1 MDEEVILREKIVGL
15 CYNFG
20 FMESQKEIVSLIFF
34 TWKNKQAK
42 DISDVRIEI
51 IELIIFFRQCQ
62 ENIRF
67 VGEAKENNKD
77 VRKGQV
83 LKGSITSRYLT
94 FNIEN
99 CLNTLLHD
107 KIAGSYE
114 HLGVKDKEQVEW
126 GYYERYSDQ
135 ELQQILKIEEYKKKR
150 RDILWPKNKNPYFGG
165 ILSRWYDKLFEINA
179 FSKNDGVSLNKKL
192 RFLYEC
198 MVLIGDFENDDSKLE
213 TDKSNRVR
221 DCMKAYKK
229 INSQLE

>member
-1 MDEEVILREKIVGL
+1 MDEEVILREKIVSL

-20 FMESQKEIVSLIFF
+20 FMECQKEIVSLIFF
-34 TWKNKQAK
+34 TWKSKQAI

-83 LKGSITSRYLT
+83 LKGCITSRYLT
-94 FNIEN
+94 SNVEN
-99 CLNTLLHD
+99 WLNTLLHD

-150 RDILWPKNKNPYFGG
+150 RNTLWPKNKNPYFGS
-165 ILSRWYDKLFEINA
+165 ILSRWYDKLFEISA
-179 FSKNDGVSLNKKL
+179 FSENDGVSLNKKL

-198 MVLIGDFENDDSKLE
+198 MVLIGEFENDDSKLE

-221 DCMKAYKK
+221 DCIKAYKK
-229 INSQLE
+229 RKGHLS

>member
-1 MDEEVILREKIVGL
+1 MDEEVLREKIVSL

-20 FMESQKEIVSLIFF
+20 FMESKKEIVSLIFF
-34 TWKNKQAK
+34 TWKNKQAM
-42 DISDVRIEI
+42 DISDLRIEI

-62 ENIRF
+62 ENIKF

-94 FNIEN
+94 SNVEN
-99 CLNTLLHD
+99 LLNTLLHD

-150 RDILWPKNKNPYFGG
+150 RNILWPKNKNPYFGS
-165 ILSRWYDKLFEINA
+165 ILSRWYDKLFEISA
-179 FSKNDGVSLNKKL
+179 FSENDGVSLNKKL

-198 MVLIGDFENDDSKLE
+198 MVLIGEFENDDSKLE

-221 DCMKAYKK
+221 DCIKAYKK
-229 INSQLE
+229 KNDIT

>member
-20 FMESQKEIVSLIFF
+20 FMGSQKEIVSLIFF
-34 TWKNKQAK
+34 TWKNKQAM

-94 FNIEN
+94 SNVEN
-99 CLNTLLHD
+99 WLNTLLHD
-107 KIAGSYE
+107 KIVDSYE

-126 GYYERYSDQ
+126 GCYERYSDQ
-135 ELQQILKIEEYKKKR
+135 ELQQILKIEGDKKKR
-150 RDILWPKNKNPYFGG
+150 RDIRWPKSKNPYFGST
-165 ILSRWYDKLFEINA
+165 LSLWYDKLFEIGV
-179 FSKNDGVSLNKKL
+179 FSENDGISGNKKF

-198 MVLIGDFENDDSKLE
+198 MVLIGEFENDDSKLE
-213 TDKSNRVR
+213 TDKSNKVR
-221 DCMKAYKK
+221 DCIKAYKK
-229 INSQLE
+229 ISDIT